1 MENEKTSRK
10 PERIALIL
18 IVITLVANVVLTGI
32 NVYLTVQFNQN
43 LTNLGFQGSMS
54 NFTSV
59 IIARAGDAS
68 LGKPTIYFSQEGA
81 IEYTIH
87 YGLAYA
93 TVQVATPHYGT
104 LVIRLKSF
112 NATESEYLNSERRN
126 ETKISYS
133 DGKESQV
140 YILVPRLNQVGVQL
154 PLKAQVYPKSEKLP
168 PKGEPVK
175 VSLGHLSLE
184 AESFDFETQA
194 RVTCE
199 FSAEIFIELEMPP

>member
-1 MENEKTSRK
+1 MENKKTSRK

-59 IIARAGDAS
+59 IIARADDS
-68 LGKPTIYFSQEGA
+68 NLGKPAIYFSQEGV
-81 IEYTIH
+81 IEQTIH
-87 YGLAYA
+87 YGILYA
-93 TVQVATPHYGT
+93 LVQVVTPHYGVLT
-104 LVIRLKSF
+104 IRLKNF
-112 NATESEYLNSERRN
+112 YATESEYLSSERRN

-140 YILVPRLNQVGVQL
+140 YILAPKLNQIGAQL
-154 PLKAQVYPKSEKLP
+154 PLKAQVYPKSEKIP

-175 VSLGHLSLE
+175 ALLGHLSLE
-184 AESFDFETQA
+184 AESFDFETRA
-194 RVTCE
+194 RVTSE
-199 FSAEIFIELEMPP
+199 FSAEIFIELEMLP